1 MMPLL
6 FLFEQGKKTADG
18 HLKQTTKG
26 LRNNLFILFGLRN
39 IKKYMLSILLSSNI
53 HFNVIYTFQIQ
64 ASAIKISV
72 VQKTN
77 IKNLC
82 RWVG

>member
-18 HLKQTTKG
+18 HLKQTRKG

-39 IKKYMLSILLSSNI
+39 IKYIYVKHTCYPQTFTLRPSTHSKYKP
-53 HFNVIYTFQIQ
+53 V
-64 ASAIKISV
+64 
-72 VQKTN
+72 
-77 IKNLC
+77 
-82 RWVG
+82 R